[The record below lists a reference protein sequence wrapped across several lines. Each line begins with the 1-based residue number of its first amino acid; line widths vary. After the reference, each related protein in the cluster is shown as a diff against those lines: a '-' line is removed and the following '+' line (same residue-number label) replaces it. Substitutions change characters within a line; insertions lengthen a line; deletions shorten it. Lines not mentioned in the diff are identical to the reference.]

1 MPKNKEE
8 KTNVMRILDREK
20 IPYTPHFYQEGGGP
34 EGTREYGLHV
44 AQALGEDPDRVF
56 KTLAARGVSGEI
68 YVFELPVA
76 ETLDL
81 TKAARAVGEKSVQML
96 RVDEINAVT
105 GYIRGG
111 CSPVGMKKRY
121 PTVFHRTAA
130 DFDSIYISAGKI
142 GAQVEVDTGALLGLL
157 QAGTEDLASE

>member
-56 KTLAARGVSGEI
+56 KTLAARGASGEI

-76 ETLDL
+76 ETLERRYRVYPGRMQPRGDEE
-81 TKAARAVGEKSVQML
+81 AVSHGVPP
-96 RVDEINAVT
+96 D
-105 GYIRGG
+105 GG
-111 CSPVGMKKRY
+111 G
-121 PTVFHRTAA
+121 F
-130 DFDSIYISAGKI
+130 
-142 GAQVEVDTGALLGLL
+142 
-157 QAGTEDLASE
+157 

>member
-56 KTLAARGVSGEI
+56 KTLAKPWI
-68 YVFELPVA
+68 
-76 ETLDL
+76 
-81 TKAARAVGEKSVQML
+81 
-96 RVDEINAVT
+96 
-105 GYIRGG
+105 
-111 CSPVGMKKRY
+111 
-121 PTVFHRTAA
+121 
-130 DFDSIYISAGKI
+130 
-142 GAQVEVDTGALLGLL
+142 
-157 QAGTEDLASE
+157 